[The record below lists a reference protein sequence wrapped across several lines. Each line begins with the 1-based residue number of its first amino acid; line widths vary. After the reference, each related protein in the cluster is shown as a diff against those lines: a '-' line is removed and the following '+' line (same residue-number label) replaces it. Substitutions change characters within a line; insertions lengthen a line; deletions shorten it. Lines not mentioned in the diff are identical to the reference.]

1 MGTWDLAGREEAI
14 QGRMLLYRLTVAS
27 LLLVLMSS
35 LPACACHRLSRSP
48 LPGPDDCPHNGTEHA
63 MTSEHEG
70 NGSVRKKRSPSST
83 EESARRRRNSFSTE
97 DSIKSKRSLDITE
110 DPDRYMR
117 SPLSTEDTNRNKRSP
132 SSTEE
137 SVRRRRGSFSPRIH
151 SEAKGVLALR
161 KSQT

>member
-97 DSIKSKRSLDITE
+97 DSIKSKRSLGVTE
-110 DPDRYMR
+110 EPDRYKR
-117 SPLSTEDTNRNKRSP
+117 SPLSTEDTNRNRRSL

-137 SVRRRRGSFSPRIH
+137 SVRMKRNSFSTED
-151 SEAKGVLALR
+151 SLGM
-161 KSQT
+161 

>member
-1 MGTWDLAGREEAI
+1 MGSAWDLAGGEEAI

-83 EESARRRRNSFSTE
+83 EESVTNQRN
-97 DSIKSKRSLDITE
+97 
-110 DPDRYMR
+110 
-117 SPLSTEDTNRNKRSP
+117 PLSTEDTNRNRRSP

-137 SVRRRRGSFSPRIH
+137 SARMRGNFFS
-151 SEAKGVLALR
+151 SE
-161 KSQT
+161 